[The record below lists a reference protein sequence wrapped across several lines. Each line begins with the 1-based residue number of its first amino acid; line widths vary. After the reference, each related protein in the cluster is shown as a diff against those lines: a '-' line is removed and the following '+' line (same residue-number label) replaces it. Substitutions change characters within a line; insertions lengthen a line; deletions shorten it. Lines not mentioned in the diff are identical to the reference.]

1 MERVL
6 DLESK
11 LEKQQETMEKL
22 REEATEAKLQE
33 AVKTTEYRVREEMTP
48 KQIVS
53 DDQLSTLQ
61 ARLES
66 LHAAQL
72 LTDDEL
78 YALEDVCADYMALGT
93 VTAELALAHRAATKL
108 VQLVRVSEGI
118 AVDAAF
124 ARQARRKFV

>member
-1 MERVL
+1 M
-6 DLESK
+6 
-11 LEKQQETMEKL
+11 
-22 REEATEAKLQE
+22 
-33 AVKTTEYRVREEMTP
+33 P

-78 YALEDVCADYMALGT
+78 YALEDVCADHMALGT
-93 VTAELALAHRAATKL
+93 VTAIIDGTGSLGAAVGPPLAGWISSTYSWGDVFMLLYLAVGCAAIL
-108 VQLVRVSEGI
+108 LSRVVI
-118 AVDAAF
+118 AETCRSRGRRS
-124 ARQARRKFV
+124 RQSDTSPLLGESSNED